1 MATEDHSSDIECAIK
16 ILESAN
22 AQLDSIREAFRVL
35 KNLAEKG
42 DVELCEGLGVWY
54 AEGSHHLKQ
63 NPDKYLYYM
72 KKAADAGSSFAMSD
86 LGFSYMSG
94 KYGVKQNTY
103 MAHVYFYRLH
113 KMFPDDKE
121 YACYYALGLL
131 NGHPT
136 NPDSDM
142 DNVANI
148 LLETSN
154 SLFSQ
159 NINKAGNYSLGYSMI
174 KDIADTGDPLACAL
188 LRSIKKS
195 ILEQIAERA
204 VMKVLYSIINI

>member
-1 MATEDHSSDIECAIK
+1 
-16 ILESAN
+16 
-22 AQLDSIREAFRVL
+22 
-35 KNLAEKG
+35 
-42 DVELCEGLGVWY
+42 
-54 AEGSHHLKQ
+54 
-63 NPDKYLYYM
+63 M

-195 ILEQIAERA
+195 ILEQIAARA